1 MKKIAALLIFF
12 ANVLVFAMPAVV
24 EGEDV
29 RIYTLVEFFSTDEA
43 GNKGTSLGMPEM
55 MEGGIKAKVLEVCKM
70 GEYGGE
76 KGNWCRIQ
84 CGLGCGWKTLHG
96 FLKNLRCGALFLKRR
111 IFLGSSKRSCLAS
124 LHRLGRGRAPQAF
137 RNVGG

>member
-12 ANVLVFAMPAVV
+12 ANVFVFAMPAVV

-76 KGNWCRIQ
+76 KGNWCKIQ
-84 CGLGCGWKTLHG
+84 L
-96 FLKNLRCGALFLKRR
+96 
-111 IFLGSSKRSCLAS
+111 
-124 LHRLGRGRAPQAF
+124 RLGMWMEDTAWIPKESEVWCFIPEEANIF
-137 RNVGG
+137 RK